1 VTRLI
6 VTLPDTMSLE
16 LAESTARSIQATFGH
31 PVEAE
36 NLLSTVEDL
45 VALDQVLALARIAA
59 GGVSMADVD
68 ASIRQVERMRNK
80 LRSQLR

>member
-1 VTRLI
+1 
-6 VTLPDTMSLE
+6 
-16 LAESTARSIQATFGH
+16 
-31 PVEAE
+31 
-36 NLLSTVEDL
+36 
-45 VALDQVLALARIAA
+45 VALDQGWALARIAA